1 MLHVALIVMLLLLN
15 KSFLISLF
23 LRKIFSSIPYP
34 MWNECFPGKLEV
46 FPAVDKMRE
55 TCSRR
60 FGRAREAIDAPSGV
74 IGC

>member
-23 LRKIFSSIPYP
+23 QKIFSSIPYP